1 MAQTE
6 VTTVSMGDLMVMKAT
21 EEENG
26 DDEDSNTQVILQLQP
41 ITAGMDE
48 SGETDT
54 AVVAVEAHPEETTVD
69 GEEVELGYPITCG
82 ECKAVLLVKKFV
94 CPGINVKCV
103 KYEDQLISPKQFVH
117 MSGKATLKD
126 WKRAIRMGGVMLRKM
141 MDSGQLDF
149 YEHSTLCTNTCRSTK
164 FDLLINNTR
173 FPPDGSG
180 LTTPIS
186 SQAQVV
192 IGNGGQVAM
201 TTEER
206 SDVLT
211 GTVEWSSGAVAME
224 TEKKE
229 TSEISEETLNF
240 WKGIADVGLMG
251 EVVDNIRTELLEMLR
266 GVQLRSEQAAM
277 QDADSCLVEV
287 AVLSN
292 LAQVF
297 GLLDSVKHILNVR
310 REQTDPGEEQVLS
323 TLTNLELQ
331 LEEQRRQQHVRAQL
345 CHPQPLNNISHT
357 PGGKPT
363 KPKAKRPRLQRPA
376 STTTLLTSSLSQPQT
391 ATLQPQQF
399 TVLSPISFSSMGQPF
414 SLSGLSGLSG
424 LPMTTLGQQNNTV
437 TLHTLPAGAQTFTR
451 YITTMVGADGKMETL
466 TLHPSQGL
474 TLVGTTLQ
482 DPSQLGGTMMSPL
495 ELVQLTQ
502 GGVTVSGEMM
512 VEQPM
517 GQVVEGGTMVLHQ
530 EGMVQEGLVEGV
542 EDKSQAQ
549 TVTEIDPAPGD
560 QDQTMGAVMELQLAQ
575 EGEAEAGEEGSA
587 MVVHG
592 GMEVTMVSEEVEGE
606 VGEGMVVQ
614 GESEDAQGEVLETG
628 QQSQVEGI
636 QLDANGQISGL
647 RIMVIE
653 EETQEEDKAK

>member
-6 VTTVSMGDLMVMKAT
+6 VTTVSMGDLVVVKAT
-21 EEENG
+21 DEENG
-26 DDEDSNTQVILQLQP
+26 DDEDSNAQVILQLQP

-54 AVVAVEAHPEETTVD
+54 AVEAHPEEATVD

-82 ECKAVLLVKKFV
+82 ECKAVLLVKRFV

-211 GTVEWSSGAVAME
+211 GTMEWSSGAVAME

-266 GVQLRSEQAAM
+266 GVQLRSEQAAL
-277 QDADSCLVEV
+277 QDAEV

-310 REQTDPGEEQVLS
+310 REQTDPGEEQVIS

-331 LEEQRRQQHVRAQL
+331 LEEQRRQQHFRAQL
-345 CHPQPLNNISHT
+345 CHSQPDNNISHT

-363 KPKAKRPRLQRPA
+363 KPKTKRPRLQRPA
-376 STTTLLTSSLSQPQT
+376 STTLLTSSLSQPQT

-424 LPMTTLGQQNNTV
+424 LPMATLGQQNNTV
-437 TLHTLPAGAQTFTR
+437 TLHTLPAGTQTFTQ
-451 YITTMVGADGKMETL
+451 YITTMVGADGKTETL
-466 TLHPSQGL
+466 TLQPSQGL

-517 GQVVEGGTMVLHQ
+517 GQVVESGPMVLHQ
-530 EGMVQEGLVEGV
+530 EGMIQEGLVEGV

-549 TVTEIDPAPGD
+549 TTVTEIDPAPV
-560 QDQTMGAVMELQLAQ
+560 DQTMGAVMELQLAQ
-575 EGEAEAGEEGSA
+575 EGKAEVGEEGSA

-592 GMEVTMVSEEVEGE
+592 GMDATIVSEEGKG
-606 VGEGMVVQ
+606 GEGMVVQ
-614 GESEDAQGEVLETG
+614 GEVLEAG
-628 QQSQVEGI
+628 QQSQVEGLE
-636 QLDANGQISGL
+636 LDANGQISCL

-653 EETQEEDKAK
+653 EETREEDQAK

>member
-6 VTTVSMGDLMVMKAT
+6 VTTVSMGDLMVMRAA
-21 EEENG
+21 EEDDG
-26 DDEDSNTQVILQLQP
+26 DDNESKTQVILQLQP
-41 ITAGMDE
+41 ITASMDE
-48 SGETDT
+48 SGEADT
-54 AVVAVEAHPEETTVD
+54 AVVAVESHPETTVD
-69 GEEVELGYPITCG
+69 GEDVELGYPITCG

-149 YEHSTLCTNTCRSTK
+149 YEHNTLCTNTCRSTK

-180 LTTPIS
+180 LTTPTS

-206 SDVLT
+206 SEVLT
-211 GTVEWSSGAVAME
+211 GTVDWSSGAVAVE
-224 TEKKE
+224 TTEKKE

-240 WKGIADVGLMG
+240 WRGIADVGLMG

-277 QDADSCLVEV
+277 QDAEV

-297 GLLDSVKHILNVR
+297 GLLDSVKHILSVR

-323 TLTNLELQ
+323 TLTNLEMQ

-376 STTTLLTSSLSQPQT
+376 STTTLTSSPSQPQT

-399 TVLSPISFSSMGQPF
+399 TILSPISFSSMGQPF
-414 SLSGLSGLSG
+414 SLSGL
-424 LPMTTLGQQNNTV
+424 PMATLGQQNNTV
-437 TLHTLPAGAQTFTR
+437 TLHTLPAGSQTFTR
-451 YITTMVGADGKMETL
+451 YITTMVGADGKTETL

-482 DPSQLGGTMMSPL
+482 DPSQLGGTMMSPV

-502 GGVTVSGEMM
+502 GGVTDGGEMM

-517 GQVVEGGTMVLHQ
+517 GQVVEM
-530 EGMVQEGLVEGV
+530 GMVQEGLVEGV
-542 EDKSQAQ
+542 EDKSQAHT
-549 TVTEIDPAPGD
+549 TVIEIDPAPGD
-560 QDQTMGAVMELQLAQ
+560 HDQTMGAVMELQLAQ
-575 EGEAEAGEEGSA
+575 EGEAEAGEEDSA
-587 MVVHG
+587 VVVHA
-592 GMEVTMVSEEVEGE
+592 GMEVTMVSEGHEG
-606 VGEGMVVQ
+606 
-614 GESEDAQGEVLETG
+614 SEDAQGEVLEAG
-628 QQSQVEGI
+628 QQSQVEGV

-653 EETQEEDKAK
+653 EETQEEDKDK

>member
-6 VTTVSMGDLMVMKAT
+6 VTTVSMGDLVVVKAT
-21 EEENG
+21 DEENG

-54 AVVAVEAHPEETTVD
+54 AVEAYPEEATVD

-186 SQAQVV
+186 SQ
-192 IGNGGQVAM
+192 
-201 TTEER
+201 
-206 SDVLT
+206 
-211 GTVEWSSGAVAME
+211 
-224 TEKKE
+224 
-229 TSEISEETLNF
+229 EETLNF

-266 GVQLRSEQAAM
+266 GVQLRSEQAAL

-310 REQTDPGEEQVLS
+310 REQTDPGEEQFIS

-331 LEEQRRQQHVRAQL
+331 LEEQRRQQHFRAQL
-345 CHPQPLNNISHT
+345 CHPQPHNNISHT

-376 STTTLLTSSLSQPQT
+376 STTLLTSSLYQPQT

-424 LPMTTLGQQNNTV
+424 LPMATLGQQNNTV
-437 TLHTLPAGAQTFTR
+437 TLHTLPAGAQTFTQ
-451 YITTMVGADGKMETL
+451 YITTMVGADGKTETL
-466 TLHPSQGL
+466 TLQPSQGL

-502 GGVTVSGEMM
+502 GEVTVSGEMM

-517 GQVVEGGTMVLHQ
+517 GQVVESGTMVLHQ

-549 TVTEIDPAPGD
+549 TTVTEIDPAPG
-560 QDQTMGAVMELQLAQ
+560 DQTMGAVMELQLAQ
-575 EGEAEAGEEGSA
+575 EGKAEVGEEGFA

-592 GMEVTMVSEEVEGE
+592 GMDVTMVSEEGKG
-606 VGEGMVVQ
+606 GEGMVVQ
-614 GESEDAQGEVLETG
+614 GESENAQGEVLEAG
-628 QQSQVEGI
+628 QQSQVEGVE
-636 QLDANGQISGL
+636 LDANGQISCL

>member
-6 VTTVSMGDLMVMKAT
+6 VTTVSMGDLMVMKAP
-21 EEENG
+21 EEEDG
-26 DDEDSNTQVILQLQP
+26 DDNESKTQVILQLQQ
-41 ITAGMDE
+41 ITTGMDE
-48 SGETDT
+48 SGEADT
-54 AVVAVEAHPEETTVD
+54 AVEAHPETTVD
-69 GEEVELGYPITCG
+69 GEDVELGYPITCG

-180 LTTPIS
+180 LTTSTS

-206 SDVLT
+206 SEVLT

-224 TEKKE
+224 TTEKKE

-331 LEEQRRQQHVRAQL
+331 LEEQRRQQHARAQL
-345 CHPQPLNNISHT
+345 CLPQPLNNISHT

-399 TVLSPISFSSMGQPF
+399 TILSPISFSSMGQPF
-414 SLSGLSGLSG
+414 SLSGLSGL
-424 LPMTTLGQQNNTV
+424 PMATLGQQNNTV

-451 YITTMVGADGKMETL
+451 YITTMVGADGKTETL

-482 DPSQLGGTMMSPL
+482 DPNQLGGTMMSPM

-502 GGVTVSGEMM
+502 GGVTDGGEMM

-517 GQVVEGGTMVLHQ
+517 GQVVEGGTVVLHQ
-530 EGMVQEGLVEGV
+530 EEMGMVQEGLVE
-542 EDKSQAQ
+542 DKSQAHT
-549 TVTEIDPAPGD
+549 TVIEIDPAPGNN
-560 QDQTMGAVMELQLAQ
+560 DQTMGAAMELQLAQ

-587 MVVHG
+587 IVVHG
-592 GMEVTMVSEEVEGE
+592 GMEVTM
-606 VGEGMVVQ
+606 
-614 GESEDAQGEVLETG
+614 GEVLEAG
-628 QQSQVEGI
+628 QQSQVEGV

-653 EETQEEDKAK
+653 EETQEEDKDK

>member
-6 VTTVSMGDLMVMKAT
+6 VTTVSMGDLVVVKAT
-21 EEENG
+21 DEENG

-54 AVVAVEAHPEETTVD
+54 AVEAHPEEATVD

-186 SQAQVV
+186 SQ
-192 IGNGGQVAM
+192 
-201 TTEER
+201 
-206 SDVLT
+206 
-211 GTVEWSSGAVAME
+211 
-224 TEKKE
+224 
-229 TSEISEETLNF
+229 EETLNF

-266 GVQLRSEQAAM
+266 GVQLRSEQAAL
-277 QDADSCLVEV
+277 QDTDSCLVEV

-310 REQTDPGEEQVLS
+310 REQTDPGEEQVIS

-331 LEEQRRQQHVRAQL
+331 LEEQRRQQHFRAQL
-345 CHPQPLNNISHT
+345 CHPQPDNNISHT

-376 STTTLLTSSLSQPQT
+376 STTLLTSSLSQPHT

-424 LPMTTLGQQNNTV
+424 LPMATLGQQNNTV
-437 TLHTLPAGAQTFTR
+437 TLHTLPAGTQTFTQ
-451 YITTMVGADGKMETL
+451 YITTMVGADGKTETL
-466 TLHPSQGL
+466 TLQPSQGL

-517 GQVVEGGTMVLHQ
+517 GQVVESGTMVLHQ
-530 EGMVQEGLVEGV
+530 EGMIQEGLVEGV

-549 TVTEIDPAPGD
+549 TTVTEIDPAPG
-560 QDQTMGAVMELQLAQ
+560 DQTMGAVMELQLAQ
-575 EGEAEAGEEGSA
+575 EGKAEVGEEGSA

-592 GMEVTMVSEEVEGE
+592 GMDVTIVSEEGKG
-606 VGEGMVVQ
+606 GEGMVVQ
-614 GESEDAQGEVLETG
+614 GEVLEAG
-628 QQSQVEGI
+628 QQSQVEGVE
-636 QLDANGQISGL
+636 LDANGQISCL

-653 EETQEEDKAK
+653 EETREEEQSK

>member
-6 VTTVSMGDLMVMKAT
+6 VTTVSMGDLVVINAT
-21 EEENG
+21 DEENG

-41 ITAGMDE
+41 ITAGMEE

-54 AVVAVEAHPEETTVD
+54 AVEAYPEATVD

-206 SDVLT
+206 SEILT

-266 GVQLRSEQAAM
+266 GVQLRSEQAAL

-310 REQTDPGEEQVLS
+310 REQTDPGEEQVIS

-331 LEEQRRQQHVRAQL
+331 LEEQRRQQHFRAQL
-345 CHPQPLNNISHT
+345 CHPQPHNNISHT
-357 PGGKPT
+357 PGGKPI

-376 STTTLLTSSLSQPQT
+376 STTLLTSSLSQPQT

-399 TVLSPISFSSMGQPF
+399 TVLSPISFSSMGRPF

-424 LPMTTLGQQNNTV
+424 LPMATLGQQNNTV
-437 TLHTLPAGAQTFTR
+437 TLHTLPAGAQTFTQ
-451 YITTMVGADGKMETL
+451 YITTMVGADGKTETL
-466 TLHPSQGL
+466 TLQPSQGL

-502 GGVTVSGEMM
+502 GGVPVSREMM

-517 GQVVEGGTMVLHQ
+517 GQVVESGTMVLHQ
-530 EGMVQEGLVEGV
+530 EGMVQEGVG
-542 EDKSQAQ
+542 DKSQAQ
-549 TVTEIDPAPGD
+549 TTVTEIDPAPGD

-575 EGEAEAGEEGSA
+575 EGKAEVREEGSA

-592 GMEVTMVSEEVEGE
+592 GMDVTMVS
-606 VGEGMVVQ
+606 GEGMVVQ
-614 GESEDAQGEVLETG
+614 GESEDAQGEVLEAG
-628 QQSQVEGI
+628 QQRQVEGVE
-636 QLDANGQISGL
+636 LDANGQISCL

-653 EETQEEDKAK
+653 EGTQEEDKAK

>member
-6 VTTVSMGDLMVMKAT
+6 VTTVSMGDLVVVKAT
-21 EEENG
+21 DEENG

-54 AVVAVEAHPEETTVD
+54 AVEAHTEATVD

-82 ECKAVLLVKKFV
+82 ECKAVLLVKRFV

-180 LTTPIS
+180 LTTPTS

-211 GTVEWSSGAVAME
+211 GTMEWSSGAVAME

-266 GVQLRSEQAAM
+266 GVQLRSEQAAL

-310 REQTDPGEEQVLS
+310 REQTDPGEEQVIS

-331 LEEQRRQQHVRAQL
+331 LEEQRRQQHFRAQL
-345 CHPQPLNNISHT
+345 CHPQPDNNISHT

-376 STTTLLTSSLSQPQT
+376 STTLLTSSLSQPQT

-414 SLSGLSGLSG
+414 SLSGLSGL
-424 LPMTTLGQQNNTV
+424 PMATLGQQNNTV
-437 TLHTLPAGAQTFTR
+437 TLHTLPAGTQTFTQ
-451 YITTMVGADGKMETL
+451 YITTMVGADGKTETV
-466 TLHPSQGL
+466 TLQPSQGL

-517 GQVVEGGTMVLHQ
+517 GQVVESGPMVLYQ
-530 EGMVQEGLVEGV
+530 EGMIQEGLVEGV

-549 TVTEIDPAPGD
+549 TTVTEIDPAPV
-560 QDQTMGAVMELQLAQ
+560 DQTMGAVMELQLAQ
-575 EGEAEAGEEGSA
+575 EGKTEVGEEGSA

-592 GMEVTMVSEEVEGE
+592 GMDVTIVSEEGKG
-606 VGEGMVVQ
+606 GEGMVVQ
-614 GESEDAQGEVLETG
+614 GEVLEAG
-628 QQSQVEGI
+628 QQSQVEGVE
-636 QLDANGQISGL
+636 LDANGQISCL

-653 EETQEEDKAK
+653 EETREEDQVK

>member
-6 VTTVSMGDLMVMKAT
+6 VTTVSMGDLMVMRAA
-21 EEENG
+21 EEDDG
-26 DDEDSNTQVILQLQP
+26 DDNESKTQVILQLQP
-41 ITAGMDE
+41 ITASMDE
-48 SGETDT
+48 SGEADT
-54 AVVAVEAHPEETTVD
+54 AVVAVESHPETTVD
-69 GEEVELGYPITCG
+69 GEDVELGYPITCG

-149 YEHSTLCTNTCRSTK
+149 YEHNTLCTNTCRSTK

-180 LTTPIS
+180 LTTPTS

-201 TTEER
+201 TTDER
-206 SDVLT
+206 SEVLT
-211 GTVEWSSGAVAME
+211 GTVDWSSGAVAVE
-224 TEKKE
+224 TTEKKE

-240 WKGIADVGLMG
+240 WRGIADVGLMG

-277 QDADSCLVEV
+277 QDAEV

-297 GLLDSVKHILNVR
+297 GLLDSVKHILSVR

-323 TLTNLELQ
+323 TLTNLEMQ

-376 STTTLLTSSLSQPQT
+376 STTTLTSSPSQPQT

-399 TVLSPISFSSMGQPF
+399 TILSPISFSSMGQPF
-414 SLSGLSGLSG
+414 SLSGL
-424 LPMTTLGQQNNTV
+424 PMATLGQQNNT
-437 TLHTLPAGAQTFTR
+437 
-451 YITTMVGADGKMETL
+451 
-466 TLHPSQGL
+466 GL

-482 DPSQLGGTMMSPL
+482 DPSQLGGTMMSPV

-502 GGVTVSGEMM
+502 GGVTDGGEMM
-512 VEQPM
+512 PM
-517 GQVVEGGTMVLHQ
+517 GQVVEM
-530 EGMVQEGLVEGV
+530 GMVQEGLVEGV
-542 EDKSQAQ
+542 EDKSQAHT
-549 TVTEIDPAPGD
+549 TVIEIDPAPGD
-560 QDQTMGAVMELQLAQ
+560 HDQTMGAVMELQLAQ
-575 EGEAEAGEEGSA
+575 EGEAEAGEEDSA
-587 MVVHG
+587 
-592 GMEVTMVSEEVEGE
+592 
-606 VGEGMVVQ
+606 
-614 GESEDAQGEVLETG
+614 GEVLEAG
-628 QQSQVEGI
+628 QQSQVEGV

-653 EETQEEDKAK
+653 EETQEEDKDK

>member
-54 AVVAVEAHPEETTVD
+54 AVVAVEAHPETTVD